1 MFGTTNNETSTTQPT
16 GDVKK
21 ARDNFMVDMR
31 RTDRQELINKRRY
44 NPSNIME
51 DPQENSM
58 QKINLDH
65 LNNVPWG
72 EEMKPVIQEMLE
84 MQVEVSQF
92 NEFIKHLEDVD
103 RIKRHRAII
112 GLRKCLSL
120 QTDDVQP
127 PIQETIDN
135 NIVPLLVQM
144 MRNTSEPHIQIES
157 TWCITNMASGTTE
170 QVASLVEKGII
181 PIVSGLLNTD
191 HFTLLEQ
198 SVWCV
203 GNIAGDCSSYRDK
216 LLHSGAQDS
225 LSAKYFHLKNKT
237 DQKNKSLVRQI
248 IWSIS
253 NLCRS
258 KPVPDYKL
266 IKNAIPVFC
275 DAIKNE
281 TEMGTLADIC
291 WALVQHVNK
300 YSIQTIIQLDVI
312 PVFVKMLQLP
322 QIIIVNPVLRMLGNI
337 THGKDED
344 TQAVIDAGCIT
355 CLTVLLNHPH
365 KIIRMEACWIISNI
379 TAGTSKQIQCIMNDE
394 FVFPKL
400 VSLCLNDV
408 GDVQREA
415 VWAICNMTKKA
426 SPEQI
431 TWLMQNGIIDLFDH
445 FLEKKNQS
453 GAKIINVVQEAIIE
467 ILNCGKDNFTDAA
480 GNNKLNEPLLER
492 GIVEK
497 IEDMQ
502 LHQNESIY
510 KKALRIQTE
519 FFEEEDVI

>member
-1 MFGTTNNETSTTQPT
+1 MFGQLNNNEQNNPSQG

-21 ARDNFMVDMR
+21 TRDNFVVSMR
-31 RTDRQELINKRRY
+31 REDRQNLINKRRY
-44 NPSNIME
+44 NPMNIME
-51 DPQENSM
+51 NENDDKG

-65 LNNVPWG
+65 LKTVPWG
-72 EEMKPVIQEMLE
+72 EEMRVQIQEMLE
-84 MQVEVSQF
+84 MQVEAAQF
-92 NEFIKHLEDVD
+92 NEFIKFLEDPD
-103 RIKRHRAII
+103 RLKRHRAII

-120 QTDDVQP
+120 QTDEVRP

-135 NIVPLLVQM
+135 NIVPLLVTM
-144 MRNTSEPHIQIES
+144 MQNSQEPHIQIEA
-157 TWCITNMASGTTE
+157 TWCITNMASGSTE

-181 PIVSGLLNTD
+181 PIVSDLLKTD

-216 LLHSGAQDS
+216 LLHSGALDS
-225 LSAKYFHLKNKT
+225 LSMKYFYLKDKRDNKH
-237 DQKNKSLVRQI
+237 KSLVRQI

-258 KPVPDYKL
+258 KPIPDFKL
-266 IKNAIPVFC
+266 IRNAVPVFC

-291 WALVQHVNK
+291 WALVPHVNK
-300 YSIQTIIQLDVI
+300 YSIQTIITLEVI
-312 PVFVKMLQLP
+312 PVFVKLLQLP

-344 TQAVIDAGCIT
+344 TQAVIDAGCINY
-355 CLTVLLNHPH
+355 LTVLLGHPH

-379 TAGTSKQIQCIMNDE
+379 TAGTSKQIQFIMDDE

-400 VSLCLNDV
+400 VGLCLNDV

-426 SPEQI
+426 QPQQI
-431 TWLMQNGIIDLFDH
+431 TWLMQNGIIDLFEH
-445 FLEKKNQS
+445 FLEPNNKA
-453 GAKIINVVQEAIIE
+453 GAKIINVV
-467 ILNCGKDNFTDAA
+467 
-480 GNNKLNEPLLER
+480 
-492 GIVEK
+492 
-497 IEDMQ
+497 
-502 LHQNESIY
+502 
-510 KKALRIQTE
+510 
-519 FFEEEDVI
+519 